1 MPDLKNM
8 TGPEVIDP
16 KFQYVL
22 RLADDQLILGQ
33 RLGEWCGHAP
43 TLEEDLAL
51 ANIGLDLLG
60 QSRLLFTYAGEI
72 ESKSKGTGK
81 IRSED
86 DLAFLRHERD
96 YCNALLVEQPNGD
109 FAVTIVRQF
118 LHAAFMTP
126 YWSAMT
132 GSADETL
139 AAIAAKSVK
148 ELEYHL
154 RHCSEWMI
162 RLGDGT
168 AESHRRTQDALEGLW
183 GYVSEFF
190 EMDEVSNA
198 MLTVGV
204 GLDHAALRTEWDVTV
219 NAVLERATLTRP
231 ADDWTQSGGRRGL
244 HSEHM
249 GHILSEL
256 QYMQR
261 AYPGMNW

>member
-1 MPDLKNM
+1 MSD
-8 TGPEVIDP
+8 TVTAEAR
-16 KFQYVL
+16 FQYVL

-60 QSRLLFTYAGEI
+60 QARSLFTYAGEV
-72 ESKSKGTGK
+72 EGKGRG
-81 IRSED
+81 ED
-86 DLAFLRHERD
+86 DLAFMRQERE

-118 LHAAFMTP
+118 FHAAFMVP
-126 YWSAMT
+126 FWSRMT
-132 GSADETL
+132 ASGDETL
-139 AAIAAKSVK
+139 AAIAAKSLK
-148 ELEYHL
+148 EVEYHL
-154 RHCSEWMI
+154 RHCSEWII

-168 AESHRRTQDALEGLW
+168 AESHARTQAALDELW
-183 GYVSEFF
+183 GYAGELF
-190 EMDEVSNA
+190 EMDELATA
-198 MLTVGV
+198 MLDAGIGV
-204 GLDHAALRTEWDVTV
+204 DAVALKPEWDATV
-219 NAVLERATLTRP
+219 DAVLLRATLKRP
-231 ADDWTQSGGRRGL
+231 EDGWTQSGGRQGL

-261 AYPGMNW
+261 AYPGLEW

>member
-1 MPDLKNM
+1 MSD
-8 TGPEVIDP
+8 TVTAEAR
-16 KFQYVL
+16 FQYVL

-60 QSRLLFTYAGEI
+60 QARSLFTYAGEV
-72 ESKSKGTGK
+72 EGKGRG
-81 IRSED
+81 ED
-86 DLAFLRHERD
+86 DLAFLRQERE

-118 LHAAFMTP
+118 FHAAFMVP
-126 YWSAMT
+126 FWSHMT
-132 GSADETL
+132 ASGDETL
-139 AAIAAKSVK
+139 AAIAAKSLK
-148 ELEYHL
+148 EVEYHL
-154 RHCSEWMI
+154 RHCSEWII

-168 AESHRRTQDALEGLW
+168 AESHARTQAALDELW
-183 GYVSEFF
+183 GYAGELF
-190 EMDEVSNA
+190 EMDELATA
-198 MLTVGV
+198 MLDAGIAV
-204 GLDHAALRTEWDVTV
+204 DAAALKPAWDATV
-219 NAVLERATLTRP
+219 DAVLSRATLKRP
-231 ADDWTQSGGRRGL
+231 EDGWAQSGGRQGL

-261 AYPGMNW
+261 AYPGLEW